1 MSQYGWRCTAV
12 TQHLNPTP
20 PGIELIRYAPAGGAT
35 AASQYLTRT
44 FENAVATAKGVYDAL
59 KPRRDLK
66 PDLIVAHSGFG
77 SSLFLPFLFDA
88 PLINFFEYFYHPVGQ
103 DLGYRPEVEVTEIGL
118 LRAKIRNTTMLLDL
132 DNCDQG
138 WTPTHYQRALFP
150 PEFHSKIEVLF
161 DGIPTDRFHR
171 RVVPDRLIAEA
182 GPIPPDHRIVTYVTR
197 GYELMRGFDIF
208 MKAAKRIYQQYPN
221 VIFIVA
227 GGDRVHYGPD
237 KQLITR
243 DTFREHVLASDD
255 YDLSKFR
262 FIRNNSPELLSIGD
276 AHIYLTVPFITSWS
290 MVEAMA
296 CGAVV
301 VASDQPGVRE
311 YITDG
316 ENGLLCDFFDVEGM
330 AARVVEV
337 LRDPERFRPIGDA
350 AVRTVAERYS
360 LEVTLPKINDFF
372 ETVAKRPPM
381 RPRLPR
387 IETLVQPGTWA
398 RVRNDEP
405 GSDLEPGEGPPDEA
419 TDAAPPSMTSTNH
432 LDVSGMLRQ
441 FAAQNKS
448 VEEWVRIAQ
457 AFRGNLDL
465 PRLGPDQH
473 PIDLTRLLTRIKE
486 WKAEH
491 LLILGESLGGILFL
505 LTRVAI
511 DAATIVVTGT
521 PESPIPSE
529 RFPSFEAMARAAQK
543 IIVVPTATDREDLAR
558 QVQSSAG
565 SRKFD
570 VAIMNGFRPFTEL
583 RADFRH
589 YRNRV
594 RRGGL
599 LAWTAVRP
607 IVPPDPNHDGGD
619 RLWKE
624 VKPMYPQN
632 AEYLSGTTGVY
643 GGIVMVKIS

>member
-1 MSQYGWRCTAV
+1 MSQFGWRCTAV
-12 TQHLNPTP
+12 TQHRNPTP
-20 PGIELIRYAPAGGAT
+20 PGIELIRYTPGGGAT

-44 FENAVATAKGVYDAL
+44 FENAVATAKAVYDAL

-103 DLGYRPEVEVTEIGL
+103 DIGYRPELEVTEIGL
-118 LRAKIRNTTMLLDL
+118 LRAKIRNAIILLDL

-171 RVVPDRLIAEA
+171 RVVPDRLVAEA
-182 GPIPPDHRIVTYVTR
+182 GPIPPDDRIVTYVTR
-197 GYELMRGFDIF
+197 GFELMRGFDIF
-208 MKAAKRIYQQYPN
+208 MKVAKRVYQQYPN
-221 VIFIVA
+221 VTFIVA

-237 KQLITR
+237 KQLITHE
-243 DTFREHVLASDD
+243 TFREHVLASDE

-262 FIRNNSPELLSIGD
+262 FIRNNSPELLSISD

-316 ENGLLCDFFDVEGM
+316 ENGLLCDFFDVEGI
-330 AARVVEV
+330 AARVIEV
-337 LRDPERFRPIGDA
+337 LNDPAMLRPIGGA
-350 AVRTVAERYS
+350 AARTVAERYS
-360 LEVTLPKINDFF
+360 LEITLPKIKDFF
-372 ETVAKRPPM
+372 ETVAKRPPA

-387 IETLVQPGTWA
+387 IESLVRPGTWA
-398 RVRNDEP
+398 RVRNDDDGP
-405 GSDLEPGEGPPDEA
+405 DVEPGEGSPHEPTQVA
-419 TDAAPPSMTSTNH
+419 LPTTSTNN
-432 LDVSGMLRQ
+432 LDAAAATLRE
-441 FAAQNKS
+441 FASQHKPI
-448 VEEWVRIAQ
+448 EDWVRISQ
-457 AFRGNLDL
+457 AFHGPPDL
-465 PRLGPDQH
+465 PRLGPDCH

-491 LLILGESLGGILFL
+491 LLIVGESLGGMLLLF
-505 LTRVAI
+505 TRVAT
-511 DAATIVVTGT
+511 DAATIVVTGK

-529 RFPSFEAMARAAQK
+529 RIPAFEAMARAAQK
-543 IIVVPTATDREDLAR
+543 IVAVSRATDREDLAR
-558 QVQSSAG
+558 QVQSATG

-570 VAIMNGFRPFTEL
+570 VAFMNGLRPFAEL

-599 LAWTAVRP
+599 LAWSAVRP
-607 IVPPDPNHDGGD
+607 IVPPSPNHDGGD

-624 VKPMYPQN
+624 IKPMYPQS